1 MAMSNPSR
9 KMIEVYEMLKDGKPF
24 KFDTLVSRLG
34 CKPVSA
40 MVLIC
45 ALKRDFKADIETIRD
60 GRKVDCYQLHNAAD
74 IASKMVGK
82 TKASKTA
89 KSTKVARVVTATSK
103 TVVARKS
110 KVVDVGETPTL
121 EVEEIGDADLA
132 ALKEE
137 LGLADSY
144 SE

>member
-1 MAMSNPSR
+1 MANPTR

-34 CKPVSA
+34 CKPVTA

-45 ALKRDFKADIETIRD
+45 ALKRDCDANIETIRD
-60 GRKVDCYQLHNAAD
+60 GRKVESYQLHNAAA

-82 TKASKTA
+82 TKAVKTP
-89 KSTKVARVVTATSK
+89 KVAKVAVLKTKTTVSRKPKAVAVDDGSIATL
-103 TVVARKS
+103 
-110 KVVDVGETPTL
+110 DVQEIDSDAEL
-121 EVEEIGDADLA
+121 ES
-132 ALKEE
+132 LKAE
-137 LGLADSY
+137 LGLSESY

>member
-1 MAMSNPSR
+1 MANPTR

-34 CKPVSA
+34 CKPVTA

-45 ALKRDFKADIETIRD
+45 ALKRDCNAEIETIRD
-60 GRKVDCYQLHNAAD
+60 GRKVESYQLHNAAA

-82 TKASKTA
+82 TKAVKA
-89 KSTKVARVVTATSK
+89 PKVAKVAVLKTKTTVSRKPKAVAVDDGSIATL
-103 TVVARKS
+103 
-110 KVVDVGETPTL
+110 DVQEIDSDAEL
-121 EVEEIGDADLA
+121 ES
-132 ALKEE
+132 LKAE
-137 LGLADSY
+137 LGLSESY

>member
-1 MAMSNPSR
+1 MANPTR

-34 CKPVSA
+34 CKPVTA

-45 ALKRDFKADIETIRD
+45 ALKRDCNAEIETIRD
-60 GRKVDCYQLHNAAD
+60 GRKVESYQLHNAAA

-82 TKASKTA
+82 TKAVKAPKAAKVEVLKT
-89 KSTKVARVVTATSK
+89 K
-103 TVVARKS
+103 TVVRRKP
-110 KVVDVGETPTL
+110 KAAVVEDGSIPTL
-121 EVEEIGDADLA
+121 DVQEIDSDAELA
-132 ALKEE
+132 SLKAE
-137 LGLADSY
+137 LGLSESY

>member
-1 MAMSNPSR
+1 MANPSK

-45 ALKRDFKADIETIRD
+45 ALKRDFNADIETIRN
-60 GRKVDCYQLHNAAD
+60 GRKVEFYQLHNAAD
-74 IASKMVGK
+74 IASTMVGK
-82 TKASKTA
+82 TKATKT
-89 KSTKVARVVTATSK
+89 KTTKVARVATATTK

-110 KVVDVGETPTL
+110 KVAVTEETPTL
-121 EVEEIGDADLA
+121 EVEELGDADLA
-132 ALKEE
+132 SLKAE

-144 SE
+144 AE

>member
-1 MAMSNPSR
+1 MANPTR
-9 KMIEVYEMLKDGKPF
+9 KMIEVYEMMKDGKPS

-34 CKPVSA
+34 CKPVTA

-45 ALKRDFKADIETIRD
+45 ALKRDCGADIETIRD

-82 TKASKTA
+82 VKATKTKAPKA
-89 KSTKVARVVTATSK
+89 AKVAVLK
-103 TVVARKS
+103 TKTTVARKS
-110 KVVDVGETPTL
+110 KAVDADEVPTV
-121 EVEEIGDADLA
+121 EVEEIDSDGELA
-132 ALKEE
+132 SLKAE
-137 LGLADSY
+137 LGLSESY

>member
-1 MAMSNPSR
+1 MANPTR

-34 CKPVSA
+34 CKPVTA

-45 ALKRDFKADIETIRD
+45 ALKRDCNAEIETIRD
-60 GRKVDCYQLHNAAD
+60 GRKVESYQLHNAAA

-82 TKASKTA
+82 TKAVKAPKTA
-89 KSTKVARVVTATSK
+89 KVAVLKTK
-103 TVVARKS
+103 TVVIRKP
-110 KVVDVGETPTL
+110 KAVAVDDGSIATL
-121 EVEEIGDADLA
+121 DVQEIDSDAELES
-132 ALKEE
+132 LKAE
-137 LGLADSY
+137 LGLSGSY